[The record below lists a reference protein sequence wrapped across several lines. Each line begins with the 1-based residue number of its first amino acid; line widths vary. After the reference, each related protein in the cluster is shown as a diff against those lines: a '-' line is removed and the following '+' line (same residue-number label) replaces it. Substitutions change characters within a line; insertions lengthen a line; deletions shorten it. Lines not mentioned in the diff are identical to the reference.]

1 MAQGE
6 VGISG
11 AGKGA
16 RFASTKSRPL
26 RGRVKMSK
34 PEKHHLPV
42 TLTNEPSHL
51 KSPSL
56 PRPCRTNTDIH
67 QKTYGNVGC
76 LALPPSKF
84 LVTNISVP
92 VKSTLLTAKGWGLL
106 IQFREQSRRTRSS
119 VSPGRER
126 GGYNP
131 KTSNASMLKELTMKI
146 MR

>member
-1 MAQGE
+1 MAHQRVRREGGQGCFDE
-6 VGISG
+6 KQ
-11 AGKGA
+11 AP
-16 RFASTKSRPL
+16 TKSRPL

-106 IQFREQSRRTRSS
+106 IQFREQSPS

-131 KTSNASMLKELTMKI
+131 KTTNASMLKELTMKI